1 MNTYQKWFLPKRART
16 IAIWA
21 VVVMLC
27 GLSFSL
33 LGFLELQKI
42 TQQRLFLETEKNV
55 RSHIEQIQTNID
67 ISLDSLGN
75 VADLYQ
81 AKGDISTAQLERIFD
96 TETHYHAGTRGL
108 AWVPKVTEQALAV
121 FEEHVRAEGI
131 SDYHVYEVT
140 GHGMPKPVNEH
151 TVYFPV
157 RAVYPPLGTDLRY
170 GLNLAAVATRQH
182 VMSKASNTHKT
193 AITDRVSIFY
203 QQQHL
208 YGFQAFHPLFD
219 QEQNLLG
226 YVVGLYDF
234 KGLFGDVFDND
245 DVGLALYDGSTNSQQ
260 LLYNKNTT
268 LSSVTQLRKSKDLHW
283 TFPLQVADK
292 QWLISVFP
300 DVSSHRASE
309 SLIPYV
315 GLIAGTLITSLLS
328 VYLFLALLR
337 TQQLTEMSS
346 HLAGT
351 HQQLDRQKQLK
362 QLADEA
368 NEAKSN
374 LLRAASHDLR
384 QPLHTI
390 GLLTELLAQSQS
402 SEQQKILS
410 GKIHSAVDNMNT
422 MFGALLDLSQLDAGK
437 LTIQTDV
444 FPVSKLLD
452 KLFVEF
458 EVVAEDKGLEFH
470 YIYSSAVIKTDANL
484 LERMLRNLLSNAI
497 RYTAKGRVI
506 IGCRRHIQF
515 IRICVLDSGIGIKP
529 QAKQHIYQ
537 AFYREEEARKMVDK
551 GLGLGL
557 SIVSKTAQ
565 SLNLNFAFD
574 SIAGK
579 GSLFYIDVPYADNA
593 VAMNSSVMQP
603 ASFEPLH
610 LTIWLIEDDADTR
623 YGMQQLLENWDC
635 ECQSFADKATLQK
648 YLQAS
653 PLKPDVILA
662 DYYLAGDNGIE
673 LSRLISNF
681 YKQTI
686 PTLMV
691 TASME
696 REQTIRQTT
705 MFDVLIKPVKPESL
719 YLWLRNNVT

>member
-1 MNTYQKWFLPKRART
+1 MNTQQKWFLPERTKT

-21 VVVMLC
+21 AVVMVC

-42 TQQRLFLETEKNV
+42 TQQRLFVESEKNV

-67 ISLDSLGN
+67 ISLDSLTN
-75 VADLYQ
+75 VANLYQ
-81 AKGDISTAQLERIFD
+81 ARGDISTEQLQRIFN

-108 AWVPKVTEQALAV
+108 AWVPKVTEQALPE
-121 FEEHVRAEGI
+121 FEQRVRSEGVRN
-131 SDYHVYEVT
+131 YHVYDVT

-170 GLNLAAVATRQH
+170 GLNLAAVATREH
-182 VMSKASNTHKT
+182 VMTKASNTHKT

-219 QEQNLLG
+219 KEQNLLG

-234 KGLFGDVFDND
+234 DGLFGDVFDND
-245 DVGLALYDGSTNSQQ
+245 NVGLALYDGSTNSQQ
-260 LLYNKNTT
+260 LLYSKNTE
-268 LSSVTQLRKSKDLHW
+268 LSSVIQLRKSIDLHW

-300 DVSSHRASE
+300 DVSEHRASG
-309 SLIPYV
+309 SYIPYI
-315 GLIAGTLITSLLS
+315 GLIAGAIITSLLS

-337 TQQLTEMSS
+337 AQQLAEMS
-346 HLAGT
+346 HYLAGT
-351 HQQLDRQKQLK
+351 HQQLDTQKHLK

-390 GLLTELLAQSQS
+390 GLLTELLTQSQD
-402 SEQQKILS
+402 SEQQKLLV
-410 GKIHSAVDNMNT
+410 GKIHSAVDNMDT

-437 LTIQTDV
+437 LNSQADV
-444 FPVSKLLD
+444 FPISRILD

-458 EVVAEDKGLEFH
+458 EIVAEEKGLELH
-470 YIYSSAVIKTDANL
+470 YIYSSAVIKTDPNL

-497 RYTAKGRVI
+497 RYTSKGRVI
-506 IGCRRHIQF
+506 IGCRRHSDF
-515 IRICVLDSGIGIKP
+515 VRICVLDSGIGIKQ
-529 QAKQHIYQ
+529 QAQQHIYQ
-537 AFYREEEARKMVDK
+537 AFYREDEARKMVDK

-557 SIVSKTAQ
+557 SIVNKTSQ
-565 SLNLNFAFD
+565 NLNLNFAFQ
-574 SIAGK
+574 SVEGK
-579 GSLFYIDVPYADNA
+579 GSLFYIDAPYADAALVINT
-593 VAMNSSVMQP
+593 SVTHL
-603 ASFEPLH
+603 ANFEHLN

-623 YGMQQLLENWDC
+623 YGMQQLLASWNC
-635 ECQSFADKATLQK
+635 QCQSFADKTTLLD
-648 YLQAS
+648 YLKTS

-662 DYYLAGDNGIE
+662 DYHLVGDNGVE
-673 LSRLISNF
+673 LSQLICDF

-691 TASME
+691 TASVE
-696 REQTIRQTT
+696 LEQTIRQVAKL
-705 MFDVLIKPVKPESL
+705 DVLIKPVQPESL
-719 YLWLRNNVT
+719 YRWLRNTLS

>member
-1 MNTYQKWFLPKRART
+1 MNTHQKWFLPKRART

-219 QEQNLLG
+219 HEQNLLG

-245 DVGLALYDGSTNSQQ
+245 DVGLAC
-260 LLYNKNTT
+260 LLY
-268 LSSVTQLRKSKDLHW
+268 
-283 TFPLQVADK
+283 
-292 QWLISVFP
+292 
-300 DVSSHRASE
+300 
-309 SLIPYV
+309 
-315 GLIAGTLITSLLS
+315 TSD
-328 VYLFLALLR
+328 A
-337 TQQLTEMSS
+337 
-346 HLAGT
+346 
-351 HQQLDRQKQLK
+351 
-362 QLADEA
+362 ADE
-368 NEAKSN
+368 
-374 LLRAASHDLR
+374 
-384 QPLHTI
+384 
-390 GLLTELLAQSQS
+390 
-402 SEQQKILS
+402 
-410 GKIHSAVDNMNT
+410 
-422 MFGALLDLSQLDAGK
+422 
-437 LTIQTDV
+437 
-444 FPVSKLLD
+444 
-452 KLFVEF
+452 
-458 EVVAEDKGLEFH
+458 
-470 YIYSSAVIKTDANL
+470 
-484 LERMLRNLLSNAI
+484 
-497 RYTAKGRVI
+497 
-506 IGCRRHIQF
+506 
-515 IRICVLDSGIGIKP
+515 
-529 QAKQHIYQ
+529 
-537 AFYREEEARKMVDK
+537 
-551 GLGLGL
+551 
-557 SIVSKTAQ
+557 
-565 SLNLNFAFD
+565 
-574 SIAGK
+574 
-579 GSLFYIDVPYADNA
+579 
-593 VAMNSSVMQP
+593 
-603 ASFEPLH
+603 
-610 LTIWLIEDDADTR
+610 
-623 YGMQQLLENWDC
+623 
-635 ECQSFADKATLQK
+635 
-648 YLQAS
+648 
-653 PLKPDVILA
+653 
-662 DYYLAGDNGIE
+662 
-673 LSRLISNF
+673 
-681 YKQTI
+681 
-686 PTLMV
+686 
-691 TASME
+691 
-696 REQTIRQTT
+696 
-705 MFDVLIKPVKPESL
+705 
-719 YLWLRNNVT
+719 